1 MADDAGLIND
11 VLAET
16 SFLYGGN
23 AAFVED
29 LYARWS
35 VDPGSVEPSWQAF
48 FATLLDGAAEVKRAT
63 EKPAWSRP
71 AVAGPRPDWLSAI
84 DGLWPAV
91 EAKVGKTLEVRKPT
105 ASVDE
110 VRAATLDSLRAIM
123 MIRAFRMRGHLKAN
137 LDPLGLATT
146 PGDASEL
153 DPASYGFAEPDFDRP
168 IFLDFVL
175 GLETATVREILRAA
189 KGSRKPLDDG
199 DVLSMALTAQHQ
211 AA

>member
-1 MADDAGLIND
+1 MADDAGLINE

-29 LYARWS
+29 LYAKWAAN
-35 VDPGSVEPSWQAF
+35 PESVEPSWRAF
-48 FATLLDGAAEVKRAT
+48 FASLLDKTDEVKRAAG
-63 EKPAWSRP
+63 KPAWTAASAPAARP
-71 AVAGPRPDWLSAI
+71 EWLSAI

-91 EAKVGKTLEVRKPT
+91 EAKLGKSIETAKPG
-105 ASVDE
+105 ASIDE

-123 MIRAFRMRGHLKAN
+123 MIRAHRMRGHLKAN

-153 DPASYGFAEPDFDRP
+153 DPA
-168 IFLDFVL
+168 
-175 GLETATVREILRAA
+175 T
-189 KGSRKPLDDG
+189 
-199 DVLSMALTAQHQ
+199 
-211 AA
+211 

>member
-1 MADDAGLIND
+1 MADDAGIINK
-11 VLAET
+11 VLTET

-35 VDPGSVEPSWQAF
+35 QNPSSVESSWQAF
-48 FATLLDGAAEVKRAT
+48 FATLPEQGKDAGK
-63 EKPAWSRP
+63 KPSWTP
-71 AVAGPRPDWLSAI
+71 APLPVTRPDWLSAI

-91 EAKVGKTLEVRKPT
+91 EAKLGKTIEGRLPS
-105 ASVDE
+105 ASADE

-123 MIRAFRMRGHLKAN
+123 MIRAYRMRGHLRAN
-137 LDPLGLATT
+137 LDPLGIAFP

-153 DPASYGFAEPDFDRP
+153 DPASYGFAESDYDRP

-175 GLETATVREILRAA
+175 GLETASLREILEIIRRTYC
-189 KGSRKPLDDG
+189 GNVG
-199 DVLSMALTAQHQ
+199 
-211 AA
+211 